1 MGRNSQHLLQD
12 QDPIPRMTRAAVL
25 PIGNHPAARFTCFTP
40 ADAELDVLLSVMLVA
55 ILRRR

>member
-1 MGRNSQHLLQD
+1 
-12 QDPIPRMTRAAVL
+12 MTRAAVL